1 MDEDLSIINTNTRN
15 EKIKNFFLKN
25 KKKLITF
32 LLVFILILISF
43 FGYKEFN
50 KRQKIQ
56 ISNLYNSTILS
67 YSKKNR
73 DLTISNLEKI
83 ILKKDST
90 YSPLSLYFII
100 DNGLLDNPIKING
113 FFDVL
118 INETPLEKE
127 IKNLVIYKK
136 GLYNADQVD
145 ENTLINI
152 LNPIINSESVWKS
165 HGLYLLAEYF
175 YSKNEK
181 KKSKEFF
188 ETILKTENANQN
200 LIIESQKRLSRDLS
214 E

>member
-32 LLVFILILISF
+32 LLVLILILLSF
-43 FGYKEFN
+43 FGYKEFK

-73 DLTISNLEKI
+73 DLIISNLEKI
-83 ILKKDST
+83 ILKKDTT

-100 DNGLLDNPIKING
+100 DNGLIDNSNRINS
-113 FFDVL
+113 FFDIL

-127 IKNLVIYKK
+127 IRNLIIYKK

-165 HGLYLLAEYF
+165 HALYLLAEYF

-188 ETILKTENANQN
+188 ETILTTENANQN

>member
-25 KKKLITF
+25 KKKLIVF

-43 FGYKEFN
+43 FGYKEFK

-73 DLTISNLEKI
+73 DLTISNLEEI
-83 ILKKDST
+83 ILKKDTT

-100 DNGLLDNPIKING
+100 DNGLIDNSSKINS
-113 FFDVL
+113 FFDIL
-118 INETPLEKE
+118 INETSLEKE

-152 LNPIINSESVWKS
+152 LNPIINSESVWRS

>member
-25 KKKLITF
+25 KKKLIVF

-43 FGYKEFN
+43 FGYKEFK

-73 DLTISNLEKI
+73 DLTISNLEEI
-83 ILKKDST
+83 ILKKDTT

-100 DNGLLDNPIKING
+100 DNGLIDNSSKINS
-113 FFDVL
+113 FFDIL

-152 LNPIINSESVWKS
+152 LNPIINSESVWRS

>member
-15 EKIKNFFLKN
+15 EKIKNFFIKN
-25 KKKLITF
+25 KKKLTI
-32 LLVFILILISF
+32 LLTVFVLILISF

-50 KRQKIQ
+50 KKQKIQ

-67 YSKKNR
+67 YSEKKR
-73 DLTISNLEKI
+73 DLTIANLEKI
-83 ILKKDST
+83 ILKKDAT

-100 DNGLLDNPIKING
+100 DNELVDNLDKINS
-113 FFDVL
+113 FFDIL
-118 INETPLEKE
+118 IEETSLDRE
-127 IKNLVIYKK
+127 IKNLIIYKK
-136 GLYNADQVD
+136 GLYNANYAD

-181 KKSKEFF
+181 QKSKEFF